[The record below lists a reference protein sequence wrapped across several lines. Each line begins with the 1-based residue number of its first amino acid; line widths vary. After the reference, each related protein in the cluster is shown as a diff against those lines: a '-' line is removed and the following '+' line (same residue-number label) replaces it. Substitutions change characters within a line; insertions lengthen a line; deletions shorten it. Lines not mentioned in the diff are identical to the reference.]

1 MYLRYLQDSDKP
13 QWELL
18 VQSNPASGFMQSW
31 SWSNFKEREG
41 QTVLRIGIFKSEIL
55 IAGTIVYSVPSS
67 LGSSALEMPY
77 GPVLPWSESD
87 VAAEAMRL
95 ILKELETVA
104 LHVGAPI
111 ARIEPFIQGGWP
123 AWMGNLIRAPL
134 DLIPTPT
141 LIIPI
146 ADNDEKILGQM
157 TPKGRYNI
165 RLSQKKGVE
174 VTYTSSDES
183 IEDFYYLFQLTS
195 HRHNFSGEPRVYF
208 ESMLRT
214 LRDDGLIRIYFS
226 RYKGMLLG
234 AAMTLF
240 YGNRATY
247 LYGGS
252 LPFLSSVM
260 AGYALHWQM
269 MKDARSLGCKEYD
282 FFGLAPEGLSNHP
295 YSRFS
300 QFKKRFGGKVFN
312 TLGAHD
318 VYFYSELAKMW
329 IKSLEKL

>member
-146 ADNDEKILGQM
+146 ADNDEKILGQ
-157 TPKGRYNI
+157 N
-165 RLSQKKGVE
+165 
-174 VTYTSSDES
+174 
-183 IEDFYYLFQLTS
+183 
-195 HRHNFSGEPRVYF
+195 
-208 ESMLRT
+208 
-214 LRDDGLIRIYFS
+214 
-226 RYKGMLLG
+226 
-234 AAMTLF
+234 
-240 YGNRATY
+240 
-247 LYGGS
+247 
-252 LPFLSSVM
+252 PFIT
-260 AGYALHWQM
+260 
-269 MKDARSLGCKEYD
+269 
-282 FFGLAPEGLSNHP
+282 
-295 YSRFS
+295 
-300 QFKKRFGGKVFN
+300 KKRR
-312 TLGAHD
+312 
-318 VYFYSELAKMW
+318 
-329 IKSLEKL
+329 